1 MKLSTL
7 TKSSPFIVA
16 EISANHNGSINNA
29 KKLIKLAKIN
39 GADAVKLQ
47 TYTAD
52 MMTIKSNQKDFKI
65 KSGLW
70 KNFYLWDLYNKA
82 KTPLGWHKELFSYAK
97 KLKIIC
103 FSSPFDETAVDLL
116 EKLKCPIY
124 KVASFEMTDLELIKK
139 IASTKKPMI
148 ISTGMASL
156 KEIDLTFNTA
166 KKYGARDIA
175 LLYCVSKYPSN
186 ISDFNITNIEIMK
199 KRYKCPIGFSD
210 HSLDNKLSS
219 LAVAKGATIFEKH
232 IALRNQKKG
241 FDIKFSL
248 KGNEIKEY
256 VKNIKDSYYLVK
268 KQFFYRNKSESKSKV
283 FRRSIYVV
291 EDIKK
296 GNFFT
301 KKNIKVIRPGYGLDP
316 IYLKKILGKKSPFN
330 LKRGSPLKKK
340 FL

>member
-39 GADAVKLQ
+39 GADAIKLQ

-70 KNFYLWDLYNKA
+70 KNYYLWDLYDKA
-82 KTPLGWHKELFSYAK
+82 KTPLDWHKELFSYAK
-97 KLKIIC
+97 RLKIIC

-232 IALRNQKKG
+232 IALKNQKKG
-241 FDIKFSL
+241 FDIEFSL

-256 VKNIKDSYYLVK
+256 VKNINDSYHLVK
-268 KQFFYRNKSESKSKV
+268 KKFFYRNKSESKSKV
-283 FRRSIYVV
+283 FRRSIYVI

-301 KKNIKVIRPGYGLDP
+301 RKNIKVIRPGYGLDP
-316 IYLKKILGKKSPFN
+316 IYLKKILGKKSTFN